1 MKSVQTILVI
11 VLALATGVLSR
22 IPAEEAVPAAANDA
36 APERFLVIVEMSAAM
51 QKRAENTQKA
61 LGSVISGG
69 LKGQLEPGCT
79 IGLWT
84 FNEKL
89 FTGQLPLQLWTPQT
103 RQRVALA
110 LVQVLQQQKNE
121 KAGRLAVAW
130 NAATNIV
137 AHSERITVLLFT
149 SGSEPIAGTPYDA
162 QIAETFTKNADQQRK
177 SNMPFVTILRA
188 VQGKIVAYAVNMPP
202 WPLEVPEWPAEY
214 KPVAPPPAPK
224 VEPAVAV
231 TPPRPAT
238 RPDPGILS
246 PTNTIYLVETSAPIA
261 VPVVAPPPQPEP
273 TNPVVTPPVQP
284 ATNAT
289 NAPVTA
295 APAESKTKPAVEA
308 KTEAKPAATEPEP
321 PAKNRQPKITIL
333 IVGICVLLGVLVV
346 FIALLRWSRRSAGE
360 SLITRSMHRDD
371 R

>member
-1 MKSVQTILVI
+1 MKSVQTILVV

-22 IPAEEAVPAAANDA
+22 IPAEEAVPSAANDA

-110 LVQVLQQQKNE
+110 MVQVLQQQKNE
-121 KAGRLAVAW
+121 KAGRLSVAW

-137 AHSERITVLLFT
+137 AHSERITLLLFT
-149 SGSEPIAGTPYDA
+149 TGSEPVTGTPYDA
-162 QIAETFTKNADQQRK
+162 QIAETFSKNADQQRK

-214 KPVAPPPAPK
+214 KPVAPPPAPE

-231 TPPRPAT
+231 TPPRPPT

-261 VPVVAPPPQPEP
+261 VPVLAPPPQPEP
-273 TNPVVTPPVQP
+273 TNPAVMTPAQP
-284 ATNAT
+284 TT

-295 APAESKTKPAVEA
+295 APAETKFKPVVA
-308 KTEAKPAATEPEP
+308 AKPAASEPEL
-321 PAKNRQPKITIL
+321 PAKNRQPMITVL

-346 FIALLRWSRRSAGE
+346 FMVLLRWSRRSAGE